1 MRQLI
6 SAMLITVFAF
16 GQLMAQSQATI
27 TVKGSKKEQG
37 VFQKE
42 GEYGFK
48 RIDPND
54 KGEFVL
60 TIDKFGNG
68 RNYIY
73 VDNNQQY
80 NNVYITP
87 GASVVLT
94 ETAGK
99 TLFSGDNKEINEFIN
114 SNKYVGY
121 TQGSAVKNYSAEWKA
136 ERKAE
141 IKRLNDNLQKSNLDA
156 SFKNYQS
163 LYWQFQ
169 SYKSLIDGPS
179 DAIMFGRKGIEVPG
193 DYYTFLKDVKFDNEM
208 IKDLPSW
215 WLIMKS
221 AFERMEKEGYL
232 PVSKDNYIQIYAE
245 QIPNAKLRSEFI
257 IAMLSHTLDMG
268 YNDDF
273 MNYIGQVNKYILPE
287 NQAQLNQI
295 KEKYNA
301 IAERFASLKRGTP
314 APEISGVDINGNPYK
329 LSDLKGNVVVVDFW
343 FSGCVPCKAE
353 MPVMEKMAGQ
363 MKDQK
368 IKFISVSL
376 DSGPQLTEAW
386 KGLVKDKGD
395 ETLNLNL
402 PLGYKSPEAKNYLI
416 KGVPRIIVIDK
427 EGKVVD
433 ANAKRPSDP
442 KLRAL
447 LDSLL

>member
-1 MRQLI
+1 MKQIIALVMVI
-6 SAMLITVFAF
+6 VFSF
-16 GQLMAQSQATI
+16 GQLFAQSKATI
-27 TVKGSKKEQG
+27 TVKGSTKEQG

-42 GEYGFK
+42 GEFGFK
-48 RIDPND
+48 RVEPDS
-54 KGEFVL
+54 KGDFVL
-60 TIDKFGNG
+60 TIDHFDTG

-73 VDNNQQY
+73 VDSYQRY
-80 NNVYITP
+80 NYIYITP

-94 ETAGK
+94 ETPEK
-99 TLFSGDNKEINEFIN
+99 TLFTGDNKAINEFIN
-114 SNKYVGY
+114 ANRYVGY
-121 TQGSAVKNYSAEWKA
+121 TRGSQVKNYSTEWKT
-136 ERKAE
+136 ERAQE
-141 IKRLNDNLQKSNLDA
+141 LQQLNDNLQKANLDPE
-156 SFKNYQS
+156 FKAYQPY
-163 LYWQFQ
+163 YWLFQ
-169 SYKSLIDGPS
+169 SYKAFIEGPS
-179 DAIMFGRKGIEVPG
+179 NAVMFGRTGVELPA
-193 DYYTFLKDVKFDNEM
+193 DYYSFLKGVAFDNE
-208 IKDLPSW
+208 IITSVPHW
-215 WLIMKS
+215 WSIMKQ

-245 QIPNAKLRSEFI
+245 QIPNLKLRSKFI
-257 IAMLSHTLDMG
+257 LAMLSHTLDMG

-273 MNYIGQVNKYILPE
+273 LSYIGQVNKYVLPE
-287 NQAQLNQI
+287 DQAQLTEI
-295 KEKYNA
+295 KAKFDD
-301 IAERFASLKRGTP
+301 IAVKFASLKRGTP
-314 APEISGVDINGNPYK
+314 APEISGVDINGKPYK

-353 MPVMEKMAGQ
+353 MPVMEKLAEE

-416 KGVPRIIVIDK
+416 RGVPRIIVIDK
-427 EGKVVD
+427 EGKLVD
-433 ANAKRPSDP
+433 SNAKRPSDP
-442 KLRAL
+442 KLKAL